1 MTSDASS
8 AACGGGRHDDVWAD
22 DSEDEQSGEA
32 APPTASVED
41 RALAREWDR
50 RREALWKDGYRDGLE
65 DGNTA
70 ALKEGFLAGFA
81 AGTRQG
87 FEWGS
92 ARGALAA
99 LQRKAPQ
106 AVGSCGQ
113 EVARLAAQLQD
124 ISEAE
129 ALAQLVPR
137 EVRSSLGALSPA
149 EVEEGAG
156 RRHPATRGRQ
166 GDALAGLA
174 IADGASDGGTQAGC
188 GCGRE
193 QPVSDDVPTTAVT
206 APAAPPAAQV
216 MKDSSALLAQLGLQS
231 LPPPKLP

>member
-106 AVGSCGQ
+106 AVGSCSQ

-137 EVRSSLGALSPA
+137 EVNAMGGCCSGDDGCAQAPASSDAGAA
-149 EVEEGAG
+149 
-156 RRHPATRGRQ
+156 